1 MLHVAHTVHI
11 DAPPAKVWE
20 VMVDVERW
28 PSFAPQLRSIERR
41 EAGPLRLG
49 SSARVTPNG
58 FFGSDWVVTEYSD
71 GRSFAWE
78 TNAGPGWHM
87 AAGHVVEPETGGAR
101 VTLSLKSSGLLA
113 TLLSPILGV
122 IFRRNTR
129 QEGEGMKAYCEGAM
143 P

>member
-1 MLHVAHTVHI
+1 MLSVAHTVHI

-58 FFGSDWVVTEYSD
+58 FFGSDWVVTEYTE
-71 GRSFAWE
+71 GRSFAWKA
-78 TNAGPGWHM
+78 NIAPGLHLV
-87 AAGHVVEPETGGAR
+87 AGHVIEPEDRGTR
-101 VTLSLKSSGLLA
+101 LTLSLQSSGPLA